1 MSSED
6 VADWGRRQEIHQVRI
21 SVLSIGIPYCYQRQR
36 ADQPCGLFPTSFLYR
51 AAWGPKCNRRVH
63 V

>member
-21 SVLSIGIPYCYQRQR
+21 SVLSIGISYREHRDGDKGVSVVPKV
-36 ADQPCGLFPTSFLYR
+36 GLASSAT
-51 AAWGPKCNRRVH
+51 
-63 V
+63 